1 VLPRGASVAKPCGTA
16 PKPPAVGK
24 DMRKFWLVNIVSVF
38 LLTLLCMTGFINWLV
53 LPRGYGATQGFLL
66 SLRHFLLGIHQ
77 WTAILFV
84 VTIAIH
90 IVFHRGYVRANLKNK
105 GF

>member
-1 VLPRGASVAKPCGTA
+1 MPFVQG
-16 PKPPAVGK
+16 GK

-38 LLTLLCMTGFINWLV
+38 LLALLCMTGFINWLV
-53 LPRGYGATQGFLL
+53 LPRGYGATQGFLF
-66 SLRHFLLGIHQ
+66 SLRHFFLGIHQ

-84 VTIAIH
+84 IAIAIH
-90 IVFHRGYVRANLKNK
+90 IVFHWGYVRANLKKK

>member
-1 VLPRGASVAKPCGTA
+1 MVSRSSS
-16 PKPPAVGK
+16 
-24 DMRKFWLVNIVSVF
+24 KFWTVNIVSF
-38 LLTLLCMTGFINWLV
+38 ALLLLLCMTGLINWLV

-66 SLRHFLLGIHQ
+66 SLRHLLLGIHQ

-84 VTIAIH
+84 IAIAIH
-90 IVFHRGYVRANLKNK
+90 IVFHWGYVRANLKKK